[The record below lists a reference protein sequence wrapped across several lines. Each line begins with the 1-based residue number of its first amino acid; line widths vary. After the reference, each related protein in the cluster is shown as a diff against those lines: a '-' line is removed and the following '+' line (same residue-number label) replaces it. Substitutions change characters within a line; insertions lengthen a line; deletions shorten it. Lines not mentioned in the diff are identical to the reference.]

1 MKIRKSESI
10 FIDFIYQNGE
20 EIPDGYLSKVEILK
34 DNKVVFSKQNNKS
47 DDKKKFELRVT
58 SEDTSDLKGKY
69 QILVSFYNNNIG
81 YLDYILDEELEV
93 I

>member
-1 MKIRKSESI
+1 MKIRAKESL

-20 EIPDGYLSKVEILK
+20 QIPDDYLSRVEIIK

-47 DDKKKFELRVT
+47 DDKRKFELRIT
-58 SEDTSDLKGKY
+58 SDDTSKLKGTY
-69 QILVSFYNNNIG
+69 NILVSFYNDNIG

-93 I
+93 K